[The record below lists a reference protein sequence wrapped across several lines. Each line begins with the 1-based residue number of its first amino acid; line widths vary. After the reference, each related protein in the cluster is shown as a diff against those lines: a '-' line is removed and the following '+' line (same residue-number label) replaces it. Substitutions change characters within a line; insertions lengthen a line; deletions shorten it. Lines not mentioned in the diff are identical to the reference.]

1 MKHGKWP
8 ASTVANNLEDKVMPR
23 VADYGIITDGKI
35 TLTST
40 APGDFQEVKFNLD
53 SPHVGSRSILA
64 FNLDLVDADD
74 FKFNVKVNG
83 TQVFNARYS
92 GGDFFTI
99 HEVIDAN
106 LLHAQGNVIQ
116 FKATSSNSGSVRIAD
131 IVLWY
136 QHDI

>member
-1 MKHGKWP
+1 MKPCNWS
-8 ASTVANNLEDKVMPR
+8 ASTVANNLEDDIMPR

-53 SPHVGSRSILA
+53 SPHFGSRSILA
-64 FNLDLVDADD
+64 FNLDLVDADG

-83 TQVFNARYS
+83 KQVFDATYS
-92 GGDFFTI
+92 GGMFFTI

-106 LLHAQGNVIQ
+106 LLKANDNVIQ
-116 FKATSSNSGSVRIAD
+116 FKALNHNTGSVRIAD

-136 QHDI
+136 QHDV